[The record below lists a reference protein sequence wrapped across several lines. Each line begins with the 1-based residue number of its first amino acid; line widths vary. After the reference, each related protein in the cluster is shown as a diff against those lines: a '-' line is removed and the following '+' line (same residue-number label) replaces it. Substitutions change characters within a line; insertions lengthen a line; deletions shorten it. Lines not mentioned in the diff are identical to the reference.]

1 MTQTDPGLKGDTASG
16 GGTKPATLE
25 TGVVVQVPL
34 FIEEGERVRVDA
46 RSGQYV
52 SRASGRGV
60 RPIGSVALQVAPPP
74 DVLGPMKRSDQ
85 RRDAVFALYQHE
97 ITGRPLGEL
106 LEGAKPFT
114 RELAEGVAANR
125 DELDDLISR
134 HSTGWSLERIAP
146 LERSIMR
153 APHEAL
159 HREDVPVEVAID
171 EAELAKRYCGADAPG
186 FVNGVLGAALEE
198 RGAVD

>member
-1 MTQTDPGLKGDTASG
+1 
-16 GGTKPATLE
+16 
-25 TGVVVQVPL
+25 
-34 FIEEGERVRVDA
+34 
-46 RSGQYV
+46 
-52 SRASGRGV
+52 
-60 RPIGSVALQVAPPP
+60 
-74 DVLGPMKRSDQ
+74 MKRSDQ

-97 ITGRPLGEL
+97 ITDRPLGEL

-153 APHEAL
+153 TALYEAL
-159 HREDVPVEVAID
+159 HRDDVPVEVAID
-171 EAELAKRYCGADAPG
+171 EAVELAKRYCGADAPG